1 MGFTGPCWAVLVC
14 TGPYW
19 AILGCTG
26 LYWAILGRIGRT
38 GPYWA
43 VMGRTGL
50 YWAVLAVLGCIGLYW
65 AVLGCIGLYW
75 PYRAVPCSLPAPP
88 SLSPLR
94 RVGAGR
100 VAGAAGL
107 RSRHRIAGRGAA
119 VGPCAERGGTAA
131 CSCSGLSFLPAPA
144 CSLRCPGAP
153 APSRCCSERPPPAR
167 CVSSPRSGP
176 QARPAPLLPPPPRPG
191 LPVPPLAPRL
201 LRAVSGRFPVPMAA
215 PEPPASLPDGD
226 LLDFLLNDEAPA
238 ESPAGD
244 GSLLGDWMMSELEL
258 LDKEMDS
265 FISYLLS
272 PAEDEPCP
280 LQGCLPT
287 DSDSSTSEDQ
297 NPFHSSGSDVTSSP
311 QSSDIVQ
318 FDHNYSLHQDWPA
331 LETVRSDM
339 AEGDV
344 SIDLETWMCLEGT
357 NETLEQ
363 SCSFPVD
370 VAVDA
375 GPQLMPE
382 APVQSDFPELVLT
395 EEERQLL
402 EKDGV
407 SLPTCLPLTKAEERL
422 LKKVRRKIRNKQSAQ
437 DSRRRKKIYVD
448 GLESRVA
455 ACTAQNHELQKKVQ
469 LLQKQNMSLLEQLR
483 KLQALVRQSTTKTT
497 TASTCIMVLVLSFC
511 LILSPSLYSFGSR
524 GPQPE
529 FRVLSRQIR
538 EFPNKVWQAA
548 PAVQEEAVLERLS
561 PEPEDTSLLG
571 SLNQSREEGQ
581 SPPKP
586 DPRSA
591 FNSNSS
597 SDPPVIA
604 GSELGPPQPQEQH
617 SQRDT
622 LHSEVLAPWKDE
634 RKEWV
639 ERTTSVVIQQLRTD
653 EM

>member
-1 MGFTGPCWAVLVC
+1 M
-14 TGPYW
+14 
-19 AILGCTG
+19 
-26 LYWAILGRIGRT
+26 
-38 GPYWA
+38 
-43 VMGRTGL
+43 
-50 YWAVLAVLGCIGLYW
+50 
-65 AVLGCIGLYW
+65 
-75 PYRAVPCSLPAPP
+75 
-88 SLSPLR
+88 
-94 RVGAGR
+94 
-100 VAGAAGL
+100 AGL
-107 RSRHRIAGRGAA
+107 
-119 VGPCAERGGTAA
+119 E
-131 CSCSGLSFLPAPA
+131 
-144 CSLRCPGAP
+144 
-153 APSRCCSERPPPAR
+153 
-167 CVSSPRSGP
+167 
-176 QARPAPLLPPPPRPG
+176 
-191 LPVPPLAPRL
+191 PLA
-201 LRAVSGRFPVPMAA
+201 A
-215 PEPPASLPDGD
+215 LPDGD
-226 LLDFLLNDEAPA
+226 LLDFLLNDDAPA
-238 ESPAGD
+238 AGSPAGD
-244 GSLLGDWMMSELEL
+244 SPPLGDWVLPELEL

-265 FISYLLS
+265 FISSLLS
-272 PAEDEPCP
+272 PSEDELCP
-280 LQGCLPT
+280 LQGCFPA

-297 NPFHSSGSDVTSSP
+297 NLFHSSSSDVASSP

-318 FDHNYSLHQDWPA
+318 FDHNYSLHQDWQA
-331 LETVRSDM
+331 LESVRSDM

-357 NETLEQ
+357 NEMLEQ
-363 SCSFPVD
+363 DCSFPIT

-375 GPQLMPE
+375 GPQHIPG
-382 APVQSDFPELVLT
+382 APMQSNFPELVLT

-448 GLESRVA
+448 GLENRVA

-548 PAVQEEAVLERLS
+548 PAVQEEVVLERFS

-571 SLNQSREEGQ
+571 SVNQSREEGQ

-586 DPRSA
+586 DPRPA

-597 SDPPVIA
+597 SDPPGTA

-617 SQRDT
+617 SQRDA
-622 LHSEVLAPWKDE
+622 LQSEVLAPWKDE
-634 RKEWV
+634 SQEWV
-639 ERTTSVVIQQLRTD
+639 EHTTSVVIQQHRTD

>member
-1 MGFTGPCWAVLVC
+1 MAGP
-14 TGPYW
+14 
-19 AILGCTG
+19 
-26 LYWAILGRIGRT
+26 
-38 GPYWA
+38 
-43 VMGRTGL
+43 
-50 YWAVLAVLGCIGLYW
+50 
-65 AVLGCIGLYW
+65 
-75 PYRAVPCSLPAPP
+75 
-88 SLSPLR
+88 
-94 RVGAGR
+94 
-100 VAGAAGL
+100 
-107 RSRHRIAGRGAA
+107 
-119 VGPCAERGGTAA
+119 E
-131 CSCSGLSFLPAPA
+131 
-144 CSLRCPGAP
+144 
-153 APSRCCSERPPPAR
+153 
-167 CVSSPRSGP
+167 
-176 QARPAPLLPPPPRPG
+176 
-191 LPVPPLAPRL
+191 PLA
-201 LRAVSGRFPVPMAA
+201 A
-215 PEPPASLPDGD
+215 LPDGD
-226 LLDFLLNDEAPA
+226 LLDFLLNDDAPA
-238 ESPAGD
+238 AGSPAGD
-244 GSLLGDWMMSELEL
+244 GPLLGDWVLPELEL

-265 FISYLLS
+265 FISSLLS
-272 PAEDEPCP
+272 PSEDEPCL
-280 LQGCLPT
+280 LQGCLPA

-297 NPFHSSGSDVTSSP
+297 NPFHSSGSDVASSP

-331 LETVRSDM
+331 LESVRSDM

-357 NETLEQ
+357 NETLQE
-363 SCSFPVD
+363 SCSFPVT

-375 GPQLMPE
+375 GPQLMPG
-382 APVQSDFPELVLT
+382 APMQSNFPELVLT

-448 GLESRVA
+448 GLENRVA

-548 PAVQEEAVLERLS
+548 PAVQEEVVLERLS
-561 PEPEDTSLLG
+561 PEPEDTSLG

-591 FNSNSS
+591 FNGNSS
-597 SDPPVIA
+597 SDPPA
-604 GSELGPPQPQEQH
+604 GSELGHPQPQEQQ

-634 RKEWV
+634 NQEWV
-639 ERTTSVVIQQLRTD
+639 ERTTSVVIQQHRTD